1 MTRLKLHTIASLGLG
16 GLAAEL
22 ALTRHWQKWS
32 QGLVWVFVLGLAAAL
47 WSLRPSAPASAVHRR
62 RAVWLAALAALGSLS
77 GVLLHVWGNLE
88 AGPLDRV
95 HGKGWE
101 AMAWPAK
108 LWLALTMRVG
118 PAPALAS
125 GALLLLAALVWLLAV
140 DDSSRKA

>member
-1 MTRLKLHTIASLGLG
+1 MQRLKLHTIASLGLG
-16 GLAAEL
+16 GLAVEL

-32 QGLVWVFVLGLAAAL
+32 QGMVWGFVFGLAAAL
-47 WSLRPSAPASAVHRR
+47 WMLRPSAPASGLHRR
-62 RAVWLAALAALGSLS
+62 WATWLAALAAFGSLL
-77 GVLLHVWGNLE
+77 GVLLHLWGNLE

-101 AMAWPAK
+101 TMAWTAK

-125 GALLLLAALVWLLAV
+125 GALLLLAALAWYLAV
-140 DDSSRKA
+140 DDRTRGG